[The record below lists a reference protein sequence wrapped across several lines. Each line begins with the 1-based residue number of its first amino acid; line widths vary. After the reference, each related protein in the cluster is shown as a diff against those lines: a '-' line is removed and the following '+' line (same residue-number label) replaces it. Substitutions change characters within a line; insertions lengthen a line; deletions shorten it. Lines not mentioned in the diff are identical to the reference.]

1 MLDIRWLEDFIVV
14 AETRNITR
22 AAELRNVTQSGL
34 SRRIQSLEHWAGAA
48 LIDRRH
54 APLELTDAG
63 LKLLDVANDSLG
75 RLNGVRRSIREDQD
89 ERLRSIRFAAPHILS
104 VTFFP
109 RWLLTIQAKLGATRL
124 SVTSDNLPGCASLF
138 EDGAVDFVVCLVD
151 AEGAILKGAGRPL
164 TIEHCASISIGK
176 ERLIPLSAPTA
187 DGKPLHRLDLNPR
200 LSTSYLAYSR
210 ECSLGWAVEGLVAR
224 RPDLV
229 QLNSLYDNSLADG
242 LRAMALAGLGVAWL
256 PLTTTHNDIIRGKLV
271 RTGDPQLTIDLDV
284 RIYRPVH
291 KLARKAEELWARL
304 TSDGFGGLLAPAPL
318 PPESAMLLRADDMS
332 VLDTRT
338 LQQ

>member
-1 MLDIRWLEDFIVV
+1 MMLDIRWLEDFIVV

-54 APLELTDAG
+54 APLELTEAG
-63 LKLLDVANDSLG
+63 HKLLDVANQALG
-75 RLNGVRRSIREDQD
+75 RLNGVRRTIREDQN

-109 RWLLTIQAKLGATRL
+109 RWLLAIQAKLGSTRL

-151 AEGAILKGAGRPL
+151 AEGAILRGAGRQL
-164 TIEHCASISIGK
+164 TIENCASISIGK
-176 ERLIPLSAPTA
+176 ERLIPLSAPAA
-187 DGKPLHRLDLNPR
+187 DGKPLHRLDLSPR

-210 ECSLGWAVEGLVAR
+210 ECSLGWAVEGLIAR
-224 RPDLV
+224 RPELV
-229 QLNSLYDNSLADG
+229 QLHSLYDNSLADG
-242 LRAMALAGLGVAWL
+242 LRTMALAGLGVAWL

-271 RTGDPQLTIDLDV
+271 RTGDPQLAIDLDI
-284 RIYRPVH
+284 RLYRPAQ
-291 KLARKAEELWARL
+291 KLAKKAEELWARL
-304 TSDGFGGLLAPAPL
+304 TTDGLGALLAPASL
-318 PPESAMLLRADDMS
+318 PAEMAPPAHAETTL
-332 VLDTRT
+332 T